1 MTFHTTPPHK
11 QTGPMKSTHFKH
23 RRTLTILAGVSGLL
37 LSAGTLPAM
46 AQSSDAWPNRPITLV
61 VASGPGSG
69 VDLAAREMAQKL
81 SAVFKQPVVVDN
93 KPGGSGMLAGAAV
106 ARAKADGY
114 TLLYSNA
121 SFVAVAPAVL
131 KNMSY
136 DPVKDLTPIAQT
148 AAGGIVLLVNKDVP
162 ANNLKELVALIKANP
177 DKYNYGTWGNGSSGQ
192 LTMEWLKKQAD
203 LKIAHIPYKTTPQ
216 IVNEL
221 VAGVLQVGWTDPGTP
236 VPLIEAKQLKGIAM
250 SGNVH
255 VPRTASVQTMGEQGY
270 PFDAVGWFGMFGP
283 ANLPKAITKRLNT
296 EINKVQ
302 KSAEMVKRMETFNF
316 EPPPVKTAEEFK
328 AIIARD
334 IKLWVSIA
342 KDANISED

>member
-1 MTFHTTPPHK
+1 MHLTLFTRRWALTALASGAVALAAHA
-11 QTGPMKSTHFKH
+11 QTAET
-23 RRTLTILAGVSGLL
+23 
-37 LSAGTLPAM
+37 
-46 AQSSDAWPNRPITLV
+46 WPNRPITLV

-81 SAVFKQPVVVDN
+81 STAFKQPVVVDN
-93 KPGGSGMLAGAAV
+93 RPGGSGMLAGSTV

-148 AAGGIVLLVNKDVP
+148 AAGGIVLLVNKEVP

-192 LTMEWLKKQAD
+192 LTMEWLKKQAG
-203 LKIAHIPYKTTPQ
+203 LKIAHIPYKSTPQ

-236 VPLIEAKQLKGIAM
+236 VPMLEAKQLKGIAV
-250 SGNVH
+250 SGNVR
-255 VPRTASVQTMGEQGY
+255 VPRTAHIPTMAEQGY
-270 PFDAVGWFGMFGP
+270 PFDAVGWFGLFGP
-283 ANLPKAITKRLNT
+283 AHLPKAITDRLNA

-302 KSAEMVKRMETFNF
+302 KSPEMAKRMESLNF
-316 EPPPVKTAEEFK
+316 EPPPIKTSEEFK
-328 AIIARD
+328 AIIAQDVR
-334 IKLWVSIA
+334 LWGSIA
-342 KDANISED
+342 KDAQISAE